1 MVGLAAGV
9 GHPSLSCLCS
19 GFLFGE
25 FADDTNEGSILILQP
40 LVVRLQ
46 LCQNLQRDKD
56 KVGSEGLGGKRGH
69 CIPHSQH
76 ISMALQHLQ
85 SFHKLAA
92 RRDG

>member
-1 MVGLAAGV
+1 MVGLAADV

-25 FADDTNEGSILILQP
+25 FADDTNEGSVLILQP

-69 CIPHSQH
+69 CIPITQH
-76 ISMALQHLQ
+76 TSMALQHLQ
-85 SFHKLAA
+85 SFYKLAA